1 MRPLMRFLLAICSV
15 VALAAPA
22 WAQSTI
28 RDTEIEDML
37 HDYEAPILQAANL
50 NPESIHIYV
59 LNSKEINAFVSGG
72 QNIFIHTG
80 IILES
85 KTPDELIGVM
95 AHETGH
101 IAGGHLARSD
111 AAMATAARP
120 MLLTMGLGVLA
131 AVAGEPGAG
140 AALIGSAQQFGALN
154 YMAYSRVQE
163 SAADQ
168 AAANFLEK
176 SHQSGEGLL
185 KFYKR
190 FQFQE
195 VMSGA
200 NRYPYFRTHP
210 LSSQRIE
217 ALSKE
222 VTHSE
227 WYNKKDSPAAI
238 HRLKM
243 VKAKIVG
250 FLESP
255 QQVFNLYPETDT
267 SMPARYARAIA
278 NYRAAATKTA
288 LEQIAELIKE
298 EPDNPYFEELYGQV
312 LFESGKAQE
321 AIKHHERS
329 VQLDPK
335 APLLHLNLAQ
345 ALVATKTTE
354 NIIRAKKELDYVLKL
369 EPGNSFAWYQMSL
382 VHEAQGH
389 PGLAKLATAEQS
401 YAMGDYM
408 RAKSFA
414 ERAKHDLQPRTV
426 AWRRANDITLVI
438 AADPRI
444 RKAIERQSRPPS
456 R

>member
-1 MRPLMRFLLAICSV
+1 MRPLMRYLVAFCLIAFAPP
-15 VALAAPA
+15 ALA
-22 WAQSTI
+22 QGLI
-28 RDTEIEDML
+28 RDAEIESML
-37 HDYEAPILQAANL
+37 RDDANPILKAAGLKPDDVHLYVINS
-50 NPESIHIYV
+50 PEM
-59 LNSKEINAFVSGG
+59 NAFVSGG
-72 QNIFIHTG
+72 QNIFVYTG

-85 KTPDELIGVM
+85 DSPDQLIGVL

-111 AAMATAARP
+111 AAIATAGRP
-120 MLLTMGLGVLA
+120 MLLTMGLGILA
-131 AVAGEPGAG
+131 AAAGEPGAG

-168 AAANFLEK
+168 AGAKFLEET
-176 SHQSGEGLL
+176 HQSGKGLL
-185 KFYKR
+185 SFYKR

-210 LSSQRIE
+210 LSSQRID
-217 ALSKE
+217 ALQKE
-222 VTHSE
+222 VTHSKY
-227 WYNKKDSPAAI
+227 YNKKDSPEAI
-238 HRLKM
+238 HRLNM

-250 FLESP
+250 FLDSP

-278 NYRAAATKTA
+278 NYRAAATKKA
-288 LEQIAELIKE
+288 LEQIAQLIKE
-298 EPDNPYFEELYGQV
+298 EPKNPYFQELYGQV
-312 LFESGKAQE
+312 LYESGHAEE
-321 AIKHHERS
+321 AVKYHERS
-329 VQLDPK
+329 VELDPD

-345 ALVATKTTE
+345 ALVATKKPDDLV
-354 NIIRAKKELDYVLKL
+354 RAKKELDYVLNR

-382 VHEAQGH
+382 VHERQGH
-389 PGLAKLATAEQS
+389 PGLAKLATAEQA
-401 YAMGDYM
+401 YAMGDYL
-408 RAKSFA
+408 RAQGFA
-414 ERAKHDLQPRTV
+414 ERAKQDLQPNTV

-444 RKAIERQSRPPS
+444 RQAIDRQTRPQQ